1 MAKTIKT
8 KKPSYERELQRYIK
22 NNPGRTTS
30 RLLKL
35 ARSRKPTGRLNI
47 DDVMNAKD
55 SGVLAGTGFGKKTQ
69 SKGPAGKVKG
79 PIGKVIGGKR
89 DSLRR
94 TKAMGSELARV
105 MPKLGLTAAQQ
116 LKLKKQMKRAGG
128 MKSSDALKAAAAK
141 IKSQKTQSKGPVG
154 TRLKKRS
161 ILGK

>member
-1 MAKTIKT
+1 MAIKPP
-8 KKPSYERELQRYIK
+8 KKKSKNAGMGKQLQDYIK
-22 NNPGRTTS
+22 KNPGRTTS

-35 ARSRKPTGRLNI
+35 ARSRKPTGRLNV
-47 DDVMNAKD
+47 DDLMNAKA

-105 MPKLGLTAAQQ
+105 MPK
-116 LKLKKQMKRAGG
+116 K
-128 MKSSDALKAAAAK
+128 
-141 IKSQKTQSKGPVG
+141 
-154 TRLKKRS
+154 KKR
-161 ILGK
+161 